1 VGGTPFRY
9 ADLIAGQLADG
20 TPAYGSILTYPFT
33 SEAAYVNA
41 AHRPN
46 ILAKV
51 SDFIQPFSS
60 SAFTIRQ
67 SAADSKT
74 TSALI
79 IKFMSAMYDANQ
91 YLAKNATQTCSIE
104 AIASQLN
111 VSTAVATSAYHSAVD
126 PLTGETSSP
135 GGNFTVNRQGLLN
148 VIDVRSQFGG
158 FASVP
163 AHFNYAQAIVP
174 GAGKLIDY
182 TLTEKAIA
190 ASKSYQS
197 NCTCS

>member
-1 VGGTPFRY
+1 M
-9 ADLIAGQLADG
+9 
-20 TPAYGSILTYPFT
+20 YGSILTYPFS
-33 SEAAYVNA
+33 SEAAAVPA
-41 AHRPN
+41 AQRPN

-51 SDFIQPFSS
+51 SDFIQPLSS

-67 SAADSKT
+67 SAQDSKT
-74 TSALI
+74 QRALI
-79 IKFMSAMYDANQ
+79 IKFMSAMYDANN
-91 YLAKNATQTCSIE
+91 YLASNAAKSQNCSVQ

-111 VSTAVATSAYHSAVD
+111 VSTTVAASAYRSAIN

-163 AHFNYAQAIVP
+163 AHFNFAQAVLP

-182 TLTEKAIA
+182 TLTSEAIA
-190 ASKSYQS
+190 ASQNYKPNG
-197 NCTCS
+197 NCK